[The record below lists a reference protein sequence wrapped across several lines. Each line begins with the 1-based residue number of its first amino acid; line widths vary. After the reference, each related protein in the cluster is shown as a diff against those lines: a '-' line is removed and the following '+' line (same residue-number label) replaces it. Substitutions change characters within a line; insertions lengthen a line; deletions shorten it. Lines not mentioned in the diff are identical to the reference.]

1 MPKLKQ
7 RYGVK
12 IKGETFVWRD
22 GAVVSLNGAKLS
34 NPLGDVPNNASID
47 RHKRQVGQANVSYVN
62 QSENSSKSQQEN
74 LHIVL
79 VNEKGETFGLIITQ
93 FPQTQ
98 NKPNAFLR
106 GAYLWTTPKGSPID
120 SSQQAFLP
128 KVKRG
133 NFSSSESQET
143 QSKNPAESQEENLH
157 IELVNEKGETFGHI
171 ITQFPQIQN
180 KPHAFLQRAYLWTT
194 PNILPIDSP
203 QQARSQEVKQ
213 RDIPSSRV
221 HVQQSENSSESQ
233 SENSDNL
240 NPSLDKRLDV
250 GNVENAI
257 NKADVEAELI
267 ADILNENP
275 DVKKEAT
282 FGFFFCRIIN

>member
-12 IKGETFVWRD
+12 IKGETLVWRD

-34 NPLGDVPNNASID
+34 NPLGDVPNTASID

-62 QSENSSKSQQEN
+62 QSENSSKSQEGN
-74 LHIVL
+74 SDIVL
-79 VNEKGETFGLIITQ
+79 VNEKSEAFGHLVTQ

-106 GAYLWTTPKGSPID
+106 GAYLWSTPKGLPID

-133 NFSSSESQET
+133 NFSSFENQET
-143 QSKNPAESQEENLH
+143 
-157 IELVNEKGETFGHI
+157 
-171 ITQFPQIQN
+171 
-180 KPHAFLQRAYLWTT
+180 
-194 PNILPIDSP
+194 
-203 QQARSQEVKQ
+203 
-213 RDIPSSRV
+213 
-221 HVQQSENSSESQ
+221 QSENSSESQ

-240 NPSLDKRLDV
+240 NPDSSKRLDV

-257 NKADVEAELI
+257 NEADVEAKLESFCRKKFGKAYAKL
-267 ADILNENP
+267 ALAREGWAEFILDVPNENP

>member
-12 IKGETFVWRD
+12 IKGETLVWRD

-47 RHKRQVGQANVSYVN
+47 RHSRQIGQANVSYVN
-62 QSENSSKSQQEN
+62 QSENSSKSQEGN
-74 LHIVL
+74 LHIV
-79 VNEKGETFGLIITQ
+79 
-93 FPQTQ
+93 
-98 NKPNAFLR
+98 
-106 GAYLWTTPKGSPID
+106 
-120 SSQQAFLP
+120 
-128 KVKRG
+128 
-133 NFSSSESQET
+133 
-143 QSKNPAESQEENLH
+143 
-157 IELVNEKGETFGHI
+157 LVNEKGETFGHI

-180 KPHAFLQRAYLWTT
+180 KPHAFLQRAYLWTTPNTLPIDSSQQAHLPKVKRGNISSFENQETQSENSSESQDENLHIVLVNEKGETLGHIITQSPQIQNKPNAFLRGAYLWTT

-233 SENSDNL
+233 EG
-240 NPSLDKRLDV
+240 KFR
-250 GNVENAI
+250 
-257 NKADVEAELI
+257 
-267 ADILNENP
+267 
-275 DVKKEAT
+275 
-282 FGFFFCRIIN
+282 